1 MALWMKVAKNEI
13 RVRTSKF
20 RKNRLAFF
28 LVLYSFLIFWAFF
41 LCPLIFDQFMPTLV
55 QMEEISQYL
64 VPSIAMIIEQLMM
77 IFFIMVMIYPL
88 NNIYRQTE
96 IGFKEILLASPT
108 TAGDIFLGEFSG
120 KIPIL
125 VSYVFALTPILVNML
140 NPIFNL
146 TFLHTLV
153 IYLCVFGLVFLA
165 TLIGTVI
172 MSWIEHKIA
181 QSAKARDI
189 AKALLMILSIG
200 MVALIYTLQFGFQ
213 FIMEHPELKNYLM
226 WYPPLWFSNV
236 ILYTFDATLLDTY
249 ILNIWVSLALA
260 ILVPLLI
267 LYISYKKAD
276 NFYTLEGGI
285 EKVSSIIEKE
295 NLFYKLNRRI
305 IGTKWEGLIITQ
317 FKEFFRKKEN
327 ITKLVY
333 LGGLTCVYGVIY
345 TFSMRGAEITVLWS
359 GFTKLIIIFVGGM
372 IYGLM
377 LGSFIFVGSKDLLW
391 VYKRSPR
398 NVNGLVYSYIFAM
411 LIINIILALV
421 VTIFY
426 TILFEFDVFYA
437 IVFFIAYLTFG
448 IMVLIEAIG
457 IQGFSPAFEEK
468 GKHMGMNMFKLMSI
482 QMGVFMG
489 YIFLI
494 VWLGDMYPNLF
505 AWELTPTMLFISIHL
520 LISIPLFFM
529 GFRHLKKIE

>member
-1 MALWMKVAKNEI
+1 MKIAKNEM

-28 LVLYSFLIFWAFF
+28 LILYSFLIFWAFF
-41 LCPLIFDQFMPTLV
+41 LCPLIFDQFMPTLAGL
-55 QMEEISQYL
+55 EDLAPII

-77 IFFIMVMIYPL
+77 IFFIMIMIYPL

-96 IGFKEILLASPT
+96 IGFKEILLASPI

-120 KIPIL
+120 KMPIL
-125 VSYVFALTPILVNML
+125 FSYVFALTPILVNML

-146 TFLHTLV
+146 TFLQTLV

-165 TLIGTVI
+165 TLIGTII

-181 QSAKARDI
+181 QSEKARDI
-189 AKALLMILSIG
+189 AKALLILLSIG
-200 MVALIYTLQFGFQ
+200 MVALIYSLQFGFQ
-213 FIMEHPELKNYLM
+213 FIMEHPEFKNYLM

-236 ILYTFDATLLDTY
+236 ILYTFDPTLLSSY
-249 ILNIWVSLALA
+249 ILNIWTSLALVL
-260 ILVPLLI
+260 LVPILI

-276 NFYTLEGGI
+276 SFYTLEGGI
-285 EKVSSIIEKE
+285 EKVSSVIEKE
-295 NLFYKLNRRI
+295 NAFYKFNRRI
-305 IGTKWEGLIITQ
+305 IGAKWEGLIITQ
-317 FKEFFRKKEN
+317 LKQFFRKKEN
-327 ITKLVY
+327 IMKLVY
-333 LGGLTCVYGVIY
+333 LGGLTCVYGLIY
-345 TFSMRGAEITVLWS
+345 NFSMRGAEITLVWT

-398 NVNGLVYSYIFAM
+398 NVNGLVYSYILAM
-411 LIINIILALV
+411 LIINIILALG

-426 TILFEFDVFYA
+426 TILFEFDLFYA
-437 IVFFIAYLTFG
+437 IVFFIAYLSFG
-448 IMVLIEAIG
+448 LMVLIEAIG

-468 GKHMGMNMFKLMSI
+468 GKHMGMNIFKLMII

-489 YIFLI
+489 YIFLM
-494 VWLGDMYPNLF
+494 VWLADKFPNLF

-520 LISIPLFFM
+520 VISIPLFFM